1 MSINVCTFIRTHIHT
16 SRDSYRQ
23 ARSLQHHALQSQQD
37 QDSDSSLLYYYSL
50 DFRGEACALHG
61 ATLERQA
68 TFVHR
73 ALKAIAARHSGSE
86 ATTTTTASV
95 LVVGHSYGGMVA
107 KAGVARVLA
116 AAIREGR
123 EGGKHLQVPAL
134 LTLGTP
140 HQR

>member
-1 MSINVCTFIRTHIHT
+1 MYLYSHTLTHTH
-16 SRDSYRQ
+16 RDSYRQ
-23 ARSLQHHALQSQQD
+23 ARSLQQHALQWQQD
-37 QDSDSSLLYYYSL
+37 QTSSSSFSPLLYYYSL

-61 ATLERQA
+61 AILERQA

-73 ALKAIAARHSGSE
+73 ALKVIAARHSGGE
-86 ATTTTTASV
+86 TTTITAASV
-95 LVVGHSYGGMVA
+95 LVVGHSYGGIVA

-116 AAIREGR
+116 AAIREG
-123 EGGKHLQVPAL
+123 EGGKHPHVPAL